1 MAKNLKFDESTED
14 LFAALPGKAK
24 EEIHKQKEPKVET
37 FKKPTG
43 DYYRLDMVVRDT
55 ATIRKKVTT
64 RTGTIER
71 NFEVTTE
78 KVKADYMDYIKTMA
92 AAEGISITKY
102 IHRLIDEDMAKNSKK
117 YKQLKKIR
125 KG

>member
-1 MAKNLKFDESTED
+1 MAKKLTIDNSTED

-24 EEIHKQKEPKVET
+24 SDLHKQREPEP

-55 ATIRKKVTT
+55 IKGKKGHPV
-64 RTGTIER
+64 I
-71 NFEVTTE
+71 TE
-78 KVKADYMDYIKTMA
+78 KVLADYKDYVNTMA
-92 AAEGISITKY
+92 GAEHISITKY